1 MLRNIIIS
9 ILDFIACGLNDNMTN
24 SSEYTFLMNY
34 AYRDYRQAKP
44 LYVSKT
50 PLPYNLVRLNK
61 NSLGQELIDKVNK
74 IYEQGSTEI
83 LCAMG
88 TDIVDLSSYGV
99 EFYIKVENWDPT
111 NPKIETS
118 YLPFQYLYTKNNIDI
133 YLMDLGN
140 DNNIETIK
148 NTIRQDF
155 GVSHTKNNIA
165 LIIIIGEQVK
175 TIHLFDIM
183 KAIKDY
189 QLKLQG
195 VIIVHKKQTKHKI
208 ENFPPIPPEIIMK

>member
-1 MLRNIIIS
+1 MLRNIILS

-34 AYRDYRQAKP
+34 AYRDYRQTKP

-61 NSLGQELIDKVNK
+61 NSHGQELIDKVNK

-111 NPKIETS
+111 KPKIETN

-165 LIIIIGEQVK
+165 LIIIIEEQIK
-175 TIHLFDIM
+175 TIHHLEILINKLFFQISFYNFLIIQIYDI
-183 KAIKDY
+183 I
-189 QLKLQG
+189 Q
-195 VIIVHKKQTKHKI
+195 VIVVR
-208 ENFPPIPPEIIMK
+208 